1 MTRIPPVPIP
11 PAQNQRLGVFSE
23 SARRRKRVRQH
34 DVRFCRPRCDAT
46 NTPIFFGTFLGE
58 ESFVVDAKKGLQREI
73 RDDAEAN
80 ERRFLRRGC
89 GTRERKL
96 EQQQKHFEQQQ
107 NAHRYG

>member
-1 MTRIPPVPIP
+1 MMF
-11 PAQNQRLGVFSE
+11 VF
-23 SARRRKRVRQH
+23 VVLVVMQ
-34 DVRFCRPRCDAT
+34 PT
-46 NTPIFFGTFLGE
+46 LLFFFETFLGE

-107 NAHRYG
+107 NAYRYG